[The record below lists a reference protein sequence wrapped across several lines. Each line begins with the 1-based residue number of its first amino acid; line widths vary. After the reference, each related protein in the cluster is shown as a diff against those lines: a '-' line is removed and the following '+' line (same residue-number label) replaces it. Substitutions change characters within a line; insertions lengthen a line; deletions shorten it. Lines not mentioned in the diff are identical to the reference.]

1 LIDHRLIINTSLDRR
16 DYRIDSSN
24 NFLIIDKRPLPKS
37 ITVSYRPLFL
47 NLDTPIYRKS
57 KSYILRGY
65 EENPFV
71 YTPSTDNT
79 ENNGYKLNTA
89 GNLSR
94 GIGFGNRQDIVVNS
108 NLNLQLSGQLS
119 EEVKVNAVISDESN
133 PIQPEGNTQQ
143 LQDFDQ
149 VYIQLEGPSTLVTM
163 GDFLMTSHNYDY
175 FTKYYKKSRGLQVDH
190 TINTEKLGSVQL
202 HTDLALARGRFSR
215 NVINGI
221 EGNRGP
227 YRLSGSNNEI
237 FIIII
242 SGTERVF
249 LDGKQLTRG
258 EENDYIINYNSGEIT
273 FTPNVLITQYSRIV
287 VEFQYS
293 DRNYARSVLT
303 GSAIWKNN
311 QWTSYARAYT
321 ELDLKNQPF
330 QQSLDGFDSLSGQSS
345 IDILSQAGDNPNLA
359 VIERIRPRQEFVS
372 NRILYTRRNVGG
384 QFIYEYAAQP
394 LADTTYY
401 EVSFTEVGN
410 GNGSYQPLSV
420 NANGRVF
427 EYVGPGQ
434 GNFVPI
440 EQLVPPKSY
449 QLYTAGQQLDL
460 GKTRVGWEVAA
471 SRDDQNVFSS
481 IDDNN
486 NVGLGGHL
494 FWKSNPDTASEQK
507 EKWKWT
513 TNNKLE
519 WKQAD
524 FRFVERY
531 RPVEFTRKWVRT
543 IENPETEEVPAQ
555 EVIGMVELN
564 GRRKD
569 GLNVGY
575 NLDLYHGKDRFNGVS
590 SGATAQF
597 SGKKYRWNLGGEGMF
612 SNYLSDTVADQNRFY
627 RGSAL
632 IARKVGSVEVGIEGQ
647 LENSEFQLLGTDSLG
662 RLSYR
667 FTDWGVFASRR
678 KEQNQ
683 WMVKYG
689 ERLDFRPGRDA
700 DGFGLLQSTLGKNV
714 EGKLSQGFL
723 GSNRIAVSGIYRQ
736 FETLNASLNP
746 GDDEE
751 VLQGRTEMNLQLL
764 KRSIRSKTFYE
775 IANGQEQ
782 RREFQ
787 YLEVQPGNGV
797 YVWNDYDS
805 NQVQTLDEF
814 EIASELDRLRANYIR
829 VFVPVQGFIQSRSN
843 QFTQSIQFSPRQ
855 LLRNSNKKVLRWV
868 SKLSTASTIRFQQKV
883 IEPDLV
889 KALNPFN
896 VPLSDTALLSSL
908 RLNRHSLYINRSG
921 AVFGGEVTR
930 IENGTKTFLTA
941 GFDSRDNLEYRYKTR
956 LNLWKV
962 LTISTAFSHG
972 EKQYTSAF
980 NSLRNFRYTFRRYEP
995 EINIQPG
1002 RENRITLTATRFEAD
1017 NIAELGGERLRQWN
1031 VGGGWRYGLTGNGLL
1046 RLDYRYVMNEYNGDP
1061 GSTLA
1066 YELMNGLINGNN
1078 HTWSVNVQ
1086 RNLSKGIQIGVSYEG
1101 RKSPNVP
1108 AVHIGRAQARYLF

>member
-1 LIDHRLIINTSLDRR
+1 MIDGRFIQRTSLQSE
-16 DYRIDSSN
+16 DYRIDTSG
-24 NFLIIDKRPLPKS
+24 NFLIIQKKPLPKS
-37 ITVSYRPLFL
+37 ITIFYRPLQL
-47 NLDTPIYRKS
+47 ALDTPLYRKS
-57 KSYILRGY
+57 RKYILRGY

-71 YTPSTDNT
+71 YRPSEDDRNDK
-79 ENNGYKLNTA
+79 GYQLNTA

-163 GDFLMTSHNYDY
+163 GDFLMTSHNLDY

-190 TINTEKLGSVQL
+190 TLKTNDHGSVKL

-242 SGTERVF
+242 SGTERVY
-249 LDGKQLTRG
+249 LDGQQLIRG
-258 EENDYIINYNSGEIT
+258 EENDYVINYNSGEIT

-303 GSAIWKNN
+303 GSAIWENKG
-311 QWTSYARAYT
+311 WSTYARAYG

-345 IDILSQAGDNPNLA
+345 IDILSQAGDNTDLA

-372 NRILYTRRNVGG
+372 NRILYTRRFVAG
-384 QFIYEYAAQP
+384 QFIYEYAEKP
-394 LADTTYY
+394 IADTTYY
-401 EVSFTEVGN
+401 EVSFTEVGT
-410 GNGSYQPLSV
+410 GNGSYQPLSA
-420 NANGRVF
+420 NANGRVYQ
-427 EYVGPGQ
+427 YVGPGQ
-434 GNFVPI
+434 GSFEPI

-449 QLYTAGQQLDL
+449 QLYTLGQQRDL
-460 GKTRVGWEVAA
+460 GNTWIGWEMAA
-471 SRDDQNVFSS
+471 SRNDENVFSLL
-481 IDDNN
+481 DDNN
-486 NVGLGGHL
+486 NVGLGGHF
-494 FWKSNPDTASEQK
+494 FWKSKPDTSSKQT

-513 TNNKLE
+513 TDNKVE
-519 WKQAD
+519 WKQAN
-524 FRFVERY
+524 FQFVERY
-531 RPVEFTRKWVRT
+531 RPVEFSRKWVRT
-543 IENPETEEVPAQ
+543 IENPQTEEVPTR
-555 EVIGMVELN
+555 ELIAMMKVD
-564 GRRKD
+564 GTRKD
-569 GLNVGY
+569 GLHLLY
-575 NLDLYHGKDRFNGVS
+575 DLDLYHGEERFNGIS
-590 SGATAQF
+590 SGARIQQNT
-597 SGKKYRWNLGGEGMF
+597 KKYRWFADAEGML
-612 SNYLSDTVADQNRFY
+612 SNILADTIAHQNQFY
-627 RGSAL
+627 RGGAL
-632 IARKVGSVEVGIEGQ
+632 LARRFDNVELGVEGS
-647 LENSEFQLLGTDSLG
+647 LENSLFSLQNTDSVG
-662 RLSYR
+662 SLSYQ
-667 FTDWGVFASRR
+667 FTNWGAFASR
-678 KEQNQ
+678 KKDQNE
-683 WMVKYG
+683 WSVKYG
-689 ERLDFRPGRDA
+689 ERLDYRPGTDSN
-700 DGFGLLQSTLGKNV
+700 GFGLLKSTLGKNI
-714 EGKLSQGFL
+714 EGRLSQGFL
-723 GSNRIAVSGIYRQ
+723 GSNRFSVSGIYRQ
-736 FETLNASLNP
+736 FESLNANLNP
-746 GDDEE
+746 SQDED
-751 VLQGRTEMNLQLL
+751 VLQGRTELNLQLL
-764 KRSIRSKTFYE
+764 KRAIRSKTFYE

-814 EIASELDRLRANYIR
+814 EVASDLDQLRANYIR

-843 QFTQSIQFSPRQ
+843 QFAQSVQLNPKL
-855 LLRNSNKKVLRWV
+855 LLRKTNNRILRWI

-883 IEPDLV
+883 IEPNLLV
-889 KALNPFN
+889 ALNPFS
-896 VPLSDTALLSSL
+896 VPLSDTSLLSSL
-908 RLNRHSLYINRSG
+908 RLNRHSLFINRSG
-921 AVFGGEVTR
+921 SVFGGEVTR
-930 IENGTKTFLTA
+930 IENGAKTFLTA
-941 GFDSRDNLEYRYKTR
+941 GFDSRDNLEYRYKAR

-962 LTISTAFSHG
+962 VTISATISHG
-972 EKQYTSAF
+972 EKTYSSAF
-980 NSLRNFRYTFRRYEP
+980 NELRNYQYTFRRYEP
-995 EINIQPG
+995 EVNIQPS

-1017 NIAELGGERLRQWN
+1017 NAIEFGGEVLRQWN
-1031 VGGGWRYGLTGNGLL
+1031 VGGGWRYGLTGNGLI
-1046 RLDYRYVMNEYNGDP
+1046 RFDYRYVMNQYNGDP

-1078 HTWSVNVQ
+1078 HTWGVNIQ

-1108 AVHIGRAQARYLF
+1108 TVHIGRAQARYLF